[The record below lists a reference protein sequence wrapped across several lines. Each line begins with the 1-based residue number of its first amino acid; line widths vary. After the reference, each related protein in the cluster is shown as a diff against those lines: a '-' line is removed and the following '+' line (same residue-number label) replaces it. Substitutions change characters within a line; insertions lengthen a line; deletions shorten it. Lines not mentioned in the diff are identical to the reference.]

1 MQTATAGTRRRQPR
15 IWLRGLTL
23 WPATALNMVDMI
35 GVGPFTTLPLMVA
48 AMHGPQAIY
57 GWIAGAVLALSDGL
71 IWAELGAA
79 MPRAGGSYEY
89 LKEIYGP
96 RSFGRLLS
104 FLFVFQLIFSAPV
117 SIATG
122 CIGLAGY
129 AAYVA
134 PALGKLFWRADLT
147 FPLLGAVTLPIE
159 ISGAT
164 LLAMLAAAFATF
176 LVYRRIAAV
185 GRISKYLWAGVLAH
199 HGIRHLPRALPLP
212 SRHRI
217 SARMAN
223 SARLRLQRSLCRRA
237 AHRPLRLLGLLQHL
251 LPRRR
256 GRRAAQDHSP
266 LHAALH
272 RRRRRPLHRH
282 EPQRPR
288 RHARPRRSPPWPTA
302 PRGNFVAARAAE
314 LVYGRWAGT
323 LVALLVVWT
332 AFASVFSLLAG
343 YSRIPFA
350 AARDGNFFAIFQRI
364 ASARSLPHHQRPA
377 ARRPGLPLLRLSA
390 ARPGLLP
397 WSSSASS
404 CSFSCRPWEPCFWRI
419 TNPDQP
425 RPFRMW
431 LYPLPVLITVAGFSL
446 VLVDKHALV
455 GRGLLFAGLGVAA
468 FLLLSLRRRQWPF
481 ARQTPPNY
489 SSGASHAFSTCLPS
503 ELCLIF
509 GSTNYKNVILNLFLL
524 AIAGRTIH
532 DFRLHFA
539 SPGECCCNEM
549 EMGAVL
555 LASCSQPS
563 ICPGNHSAVRN
574 CR

>member
-1 MQTATAGTRRRQPR
+1 
-15 IWLRGLTL
+15 
-23 WPATALNMVDMI
+23 MVDMI

-89 LKEIYGP
+89 LKEIYGA
-96 RSFGRLLS
+96 RRFGRLLS

-134 PALGKLFWRADLT
+134 PALGKLFWRTNLT
-147 FPLLGAVTLPIE
+147 FPFFGAVTLPIE

-185 GRISKYLWAGVLAH
+185 GRISKFLWAGVLFTMGFVIFVGLCHFHRDIAFPP
-199 HGIRHLPRALPLP
+199 GWQTLPA
-212 SRHRI
+212 SGFG
-217 SARMAN
+217 
-223 SARLRLQRSLCRRA
+223 A
-237 AHRPLRLLGLLQHL
+237 AF
-251 LPRRR
+251 
-256 GRRAAQDHSP
+256 S
-266 LHAALH
+266 AAL
-272 RRRRRPLHRH
+272 LIALYDYWGYYNICFLGEEVV
-282 EPQRPR
+282 EPHKTIPR
-288 RHARPRRSPPWPTA
+288 SMLISIAAVAVLYIAMNLSVLGVMPAAEIAAMAHGTA
-302 PRGNFVAARAAE
+302 HNFVAARAAE

-350 AARDGNFFAIFQRI
+350 AARDGNFFSIFQRI
-364 ASARSLPHHQRPA
+364 HPRDHFPTASVLLLG
-377 ARRPGLPLLRLSA
+377 GLACLFCVFQLRDLVSALVVIRILLLF
-390 ARPGLLP
+390 LLQ
-397 WSSSASS
+397 AVGAVL
-404 CSFSCRPWEPCFWRI
+404 WRV
-419 TNPDQP
+419 TNPEQP

-431 LYPLPVLITVAGFSL
+431 LYPLPVVITLAGFSL

-455 GRGLLFAGLGVAA
+455 GRGLLFAGLGVIA

-481 ARQTPPNY
+481 EGISSPDARQ
-489 SSGASHAFSTCLPS
+489 
-503 ELCLIF
+503 
-509 GSTNYKNVILNLFLL
+509 
-524 AIAGRTIH
+524 
-532 DFRLHFA
+532 
-539 SPGECCCNEM
+539 
-549 EMGAVL
+549 
-555 LASCSQPS
+555 
-563 ICPGNHSAVRN
+563 
-574 CR
+574 